1 LSAGY
6 SRTVAAGN
14 GLLGTF
20 RADSASASGRW
31 QAARTWILGANV
43 NYANLKPITQL
54 PIFSTTLGGH
64 SIAGMVTVEHALS
77 AHFNLQ
83 FEYDRLHQ
91 SYAGIPAITSNP
103 DSDREMLS
111 IQWQLSR
118 PLGR

>member
-1 LSAGY
+1 
-6 SRTVAAGN
+6 
-14 GLLGTF
+14 
-20 RADSASASGRW
+20 
-31 QAARTWILGANV
+31 
-43 NYANLKPITQL
+43 
-54 PIFSTTLGGH
+54 
-64 SIAGMVTVEHALS
+64 MVTVEHALS